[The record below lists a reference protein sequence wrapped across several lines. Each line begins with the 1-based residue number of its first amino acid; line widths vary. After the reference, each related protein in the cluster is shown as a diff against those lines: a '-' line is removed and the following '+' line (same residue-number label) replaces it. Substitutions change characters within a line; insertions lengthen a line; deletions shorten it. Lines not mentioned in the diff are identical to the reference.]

1 MRTAKLQ
8 SILIFATLA
17 LMLSACSMEASIQNL
32 VEDIK
37 ILNASGQAHG
47 ITSGSGQM
55 KKDLTSGGYKVSAS
69 VGVVGA
75 TNAANNSLYL
85 QTAGGYKVYST
96 IQGALISK

>member
-1 MRTAKLQ
+1 MRTAKLN
-8 SILIFATLA
+8 SILVFATLA

-37 ILNASGQAHG
+37 ILKAPGQAHG

-75 TNAANNSLYL
+75 TNSVNNSLYL
-85 QTAGGYKVYST
+85 QTSGGYKIYST
-96 IQGALISK
+96 IQGAIVSQ